1 MPRYN
6 HAFGFGFSLTTVR
19 DGENVTG
26 AELRAAILQRLAD
39 LGDDAQLLEA
49 CGAPMDTYEMPPVR
63 TIRVT
68 VREEVTERQTIEV
81 DIDPDLDLDDVDA
94 VHAVLEEA
102 WTGGGYREVPN
113 SKEVSVDERDWT
125 EVEEITQ

>member
-6 HAFGFGFSLTTVR
+6 HAFGLGISVVTTN
-19 DGENVTG
+19 DGENVTA
-26 AELRAAILQRLAD
+26 AELREAIKKRLAD
-39 LGDDAQLLEA
+39 LTNDVDLLEA
-49 CGAPMDTYEMPPVR
+49 CGLPMDTYEVPPVR